1 MKHLLK
7 VVASLVLALMIF
19 SFTTKEKIEKKVN
32 TESSSVTWKAYKVLG
47 SHTGNIKIRSGSLI
61 FEDNVLTGG
70 NFIIDM
76 STISVTDL
84 EGASRKKLEGHL
96 KSDDF
101 FGVEKYTE
109 SSLKFTEVRP
119 TGKNAYEVVGLIEI
133 KGRKESISF
142 PLSVYGNKANANLKI
157 DRSKF
162 DVRFGSTSFFDDLKD
177 NAIYDEFDIIVDLE
191 F

>member
-19 SFTTKEKIEKKVN
+19 SFTATEKIEKKVN
-32 TESSSVTWKAYKVLG
+32 TESSTVTWKAYKVLG
-47 SHTGNIKIRSGSLI
+47 SHTGNIKIRAGSLI